1 MKKTRIFVIIALAA
15 AVLMGG
21 VFTSLRIA
29 NARNA
34 AKSQTN
40 VAAETPTQ
48 AAEPGRFSVDGRV
61 VPVHSAELSFPTS
74 GVIAE
79 TLAAEGDSVAAGQPL
94 LRLRSAQQ
102 QAAVALSKAQLAGA
116 EARLEE
122 LRKGAREPEVV
133 AARAALE
140 AAQARLERVR
150 SGPLSAEVATAK
162 ASVSEAQAALQ
173 TVLQGA
179 GSQQIIAAEAD
190 LANAEARL
198 RQSQAAYDR
207 IAGLADAG
215 ARPEAAQLEQA
226 TNAVTAS
233 QARLQDLKRGA
244 SAPEVAA
251 ARARVQRAQAQLDAL
266 TSTRPTDIIEA
277 EAAVRQAQAQLD
289 LLQAG
294 ARAETIAAAQAQ
306 VAAAQANLAQA
317 EASLADAELRAP
329 FAGVVASLDKN
340 VGESVMMGSP
350 ALRLADLSQWQ
361 IETEDLTEL
370 EVVGIQ
376 PGDRVTLAFDALPG
390 VELPATVS
398 RIRPIGQDN
407 RGDIVYTLVA
417 TPQQQEQRLLWNMTA
432 VVTFTK
438 K

>member
-1 MKKTRIFVIIALAA
+1 MKKTRTFVIAALAA
-15 AVLMGG
+15 VILMGG
-21 VFTSLRIA
+21 AFASLRIA

-34 AKSQTN
+34 ASSQAN
-40 VAAETPTQ
+40 AATETQ
-48 AAEPGRFSVDGRV
+48 APTAEPSRFSVDGRV
-61 VPVHSAELSFPTS
+61 VPVRSAELSFPTS
-74 GVIAE
+74 GIIAE
-79 TLAAEGDSVAAGQPL
+79 APAAEGDRVEAGQPL
-94 LRLRSAQQ
+94 LRLRSTQQ
-102 QAAVALSKAQLAGA
+102 QAAVTLSKAQLAGT
-116 EARLEE
+116 EARLED
-122 LRKGAREPEVV
+122 LQKGAREPEFV

-179 GSQQIIAAEAD
+179 DSQQIIAAEAD

-198 RQSQAAYDR
+198 RQAQAAYDR
-207 IAGLADAG
+207 VAGLADAG

-226 TNAVTAS
+226 TNAVTAA
-233 QARLQDLKRGA
+233 QARLRDLKQGA
-244 SAPEVAA
+244 SASEIAA
-251 ARARVQRAQAQLDAL
+251 ARARVQRAQAQLNVL

-294 ARAETIAAAQAQ
+294 ARAETIAAAQAE
-306 VAAAQANLAQA
+306 VAAAQANLALA
-317 EASLADAELRAP
+317 EAALADTELQAP
-329 FAGVVASLDKN
+329 FAGVVASLDMN
-340 VGESVMMGSP
+340 IGESAMLGAPV
-350 ALRLADLSQWQ
+350 LRLADLSRWQ

-376 PGDRVTLAFDALPG
+376 PGDLVTLAFDALPG
-390 VELPATVS
+390 VELPAAVS

-407 RGDIVYTLVA
+407 RGDIVYTLVVI
-417 TPQQQEQRLLWNMTA
+417 PEQQEQRLLWNMTA
-432 VVTFTK
+432 VVTFEK